1 MIGGELDDGRPALGA
16 CCTCAASGARGGPTD
31 ELRSGRSTIGA
42 RRAPRAVSLLLRL
55 VPLALAF
62 ALVAGLYALLGA
74 SPAAVAA
81 GLWQGAFGSTDRAA
95 RVLATLA
102 PLLLCGSGLLFT
114 FRAGLYHLGVEGPLV
129 LGAVCATGRGARPV
143 AAPPG
148 GGVVVALCV
157 GAGALGG
164 VLWGA
169 LTGALHTRV
178 RVSEIFAGLG
188 MNFVAQGLVLYLVF
202 GPWKRPGVAS
212 MAGTEPLDGA
222 LWLSTLG
229 GTDLSPVA
237 LLLGVLSL
245 LGTAVVLGRTHL
257 GLRLRA
263 VGLSPPAAE
272 VLGVLAARQVLLAF
286 AVSGALA
293 GVAGALQV
301 LGTFHRLIP
310 SISSS
315 LGFLSLLVVML
326 AGRRAA
332 LVAPIAL
339 FFSALN
345 VGSLELP
352 MTLGLESSLA
362 GVLQGALVLFALLSP
377 QGGARRRPVGGGLMG
392 RGPKGRGRWGRGVM
406 GRRLGWEEQPS

>member
-1 MIGGELDDGRPALGA
+1 MSSEPSAPGEPAA
-16 CCTCAASGARGGPTD
+16 H
-31 ELRSGRSTIGA
+31 
-42 RRAPRAVSLLLRL
+42 RAPRRGAVSLLLRL
-55 VPLALAF
+55 APLALAF
-62 ALVAGLYALLGA
+62 ALVAGLCALLGA

-114 FRAGLYHLGVEGPLV
+114 FRAGLYHLGVEGQLV
-129 LGAVCATGRGARPV
+129 LGAVCATGAARALWPHLPAGA
-143 AAPPG
+143 
-148 GGVVVALCV
+148 VVALCV

-293 GVAGALQV
+293 GIAGALQV
-301 LGTFHRLIP
+301 LGTYHRLIP
-310 SISSS
+310 SISSN

-377 QGGARRRPVGGGLMG
+377 RVARGGG
-392 RGPKGRGRWGRGVM
+392 
-406 GRRLGWEEQPS
+406 RREVV